1 MTATG
6 QGRENSGRQ
15 IRLFLVD
22 GTPSGVMKAEIVNWT
37 GKALAA
43 PRARFADLVH
53 CEESCRTGI
62 YVLIG
67 PDPDRANGLKCYI
80 GEADHVGKR
89 LPRHADDDDKDFFD
103 RVAFVVSKDENLTK
117 AHVRY
122 LESQLIRMTR
132 EAGSVQL
139 ANGTEPEFALLPE
152 ADRSDMAFFLGQ
164 LRIVLPILGIDLF
177 RPDQAASSLRGEAAQ
192 SPIFELQ
199 SVDASATGRDSD
211 LGFIVLAGSTARKR
225 GTSSFPQGYRSVRDQ
240 LVADGKLA
248 DDGHEEHYRFAV
260 DVAFPSPSAAASV
273 VMAGSANG
281 QIAWKERGSGQPYR
295 HWRSAQLGG

>member
-199 SVDASATGRDSD
+199 SVDASASSCSPGRPLEREGPPASLRD
-211 LGFIVLAGSTARKR
+211 TAACAISWSPMASWPMMATRN
-225 GTSSFPQGYRSVRDQ
+225 TTASQSMW
-240 LVADGKLA
+240 
-248 DDGHEEHYRFAV
+248 
-260 DVAFPSPSAAASV
+260 PSPARV
-273 VMAGSANG
+273 L
-281 QIAWKERGSGQPYR
+281 RP
-295 HWRSAQLGG
+295 LL